1 MDDDERKGAHGRRLL
16 AELLDLAPRAHRRR
30 RRNELNRPH
39 FVEARVAV
47 VAGEY
52 VHGVVVDDGAVGG
65 ARRRRIARI
74 PRHPVAGG
82 EAVLV
87 QVVLVAQ
94 VRVRVQV
101 ARVASENK
109 HAVVVD
115 NGRVVRSRRQMI
127 SVECP

>member
-94 VRVRVQV
+94 VLFLIVRLVKFGCFFVV
-101 ARVASENK
+101 AIKDSTQQTSPVTR
-109 HAVVVD
+109 HL
-115 NGRVVRSRRQMI
+115 RRI
-127 SVECP
+127 LF